1 MTKILAVVSSIL
13 SVSLIVLFA
22 TVAVNHSSAA
32 VPQGQRFMQADG
44 IPLPPPP
51 PPQGGGGKFIAWP
64 DASEGEPPI
73 LVAFAGDGI
82 PLPPPPPPQG
92 GGGKFLES

>member
-1 MTKILAVVSSIL
+1 MTKILSVVSNIL

-22 TVAVNHSSAA
+22 TAAVNHSSAT
-32 VPQGQRFMQADG
+32 VSRGQCLLQADG

-51 PPQGGGGKFIAWP
+51 PPQGGGGKLVASP
-64 DASEGEPPI
+64 DASEGQAEM